1 MDEQKNGLDELREAY
16 EQDKERRNLR
26 EDELQAAKDY
36 LGVLLKEIEEKNK
49 ELDEKRI
56 EAGKLADALKKS
68 ETEKQAEAEAT
79 AEAKEVGRYKSIWIG
94 IAIIE
99 FLAIIAVVVSLFI
112 VYGKVKS
119 DYEAQIAELKNNDT
133 VSVAPVTEVVTP
145 TPATA
150 RYIEDLSVKV
160 AGLSWKLKDGFSC
173 GVETYDNLEYLV
185 FQKGDFKIGYKNEYY
200 IGENSFKKA
209 VLLEKGDKRIFER
222 VDYDLEAEFDNL
234 CPFMCRIN
242 GNNLAVITDYTGFGN
257 MPSRFRLVDVSNL
270 TVYYGDDIKEKI
282 GSLFKASFSDKPT
295 GLTENPILLEL
306 ITSKAQYKY
315 GLTDSGFNEMGYV
328 ISETDSKDVEIAD
341 ITSEFRFIFEEE
353 GISWATVVKLGRNY
367 YLGELKGEL
376 ALGLGSVVV
385 NNAKYGAYAQA
396 NVEDPD
402 MFGVII
408 PAESIPER
416 YVTIG
421 GNNSERYYIAINDNI
436 QECQYDWERLYTDDP
451 NNWVYIDENGNKASV
466 RGIDVSKYQ
475 GNIDWKKVSEAGVE
489 FAIIRLGYRGMN
501 EGTLEMDPY
510 FEKNIKGASDN
521 GIDVGVYFFS
531 QAITKEEAVEEAE
544 FVLTAI
550 SAYDVTY
557 PIVFDTE
564 KVTTFDARANGLSVA
579 DRTDICIA
587 FCDRVGREGYTPM
600 FYANTKY
607 MIMGLDLER
616 LQKYDRWYAVYSD
629 SITFPYNFQM
639 LQYSD
644 KGTIPGITGG
654 VDLDISFVDYSKADD
669 KNE

>member
-49 ELDEKRI
+49 ELEEKRI

-68 ETEKQAEAEAT
+68 ETEKLAEAEAT

-119 DYEAQIAELKNNDT
+119 DYEQKIADLTKSDITNE
-133 VSVAPVTEVVTP
+133 PEITEVI
-145 TPATA
+145 TPAPATDK
-150 RYIEDLSVKV
+150 YVNDLSVK
-160 AGLSWKLKDGFSC
+160 AGEITPLLKDGFSC
-173 GVETYDNLEYLV
+173 SVETIDSLEYLV
-185 FQKGDFKIGYKNEYY
+185 FQKGDFKICYKNEYY
-200 IGENSFKKA
+200 IGENRFKKA
-209 VLLEKGDKRIFER
+209 VLLEKGDKRISESI
-222 VDYDLEAEFDNL
+222 DYDLKAGLEKL
-234 CPFMCRIN
+234 CPFMCKVN
-242 GNNLAVITDYTGFGN
+242 GNYLAVITDYTGFGSL
-257 MPSRFRLVDVSNL
+257 PSRFRLVDVSSL
-270 TVYYGDDIKEKI
+270 AVYYGDDLKEKI
-282 GSLFKASFSDKPT
+282 GSLMKASFSDKPT
-295 GLTENPILLEL
+295 GLSEMPILLEL

-315 GLTDSGFNEMGYV
+315 GLTDSSFNEMGYV
-328 ISETDSKDVEIAD
+328 ISENNDSEITDIN
-341 ITSEFRFIFEEE
+341 SEFRFIFEEE

-376 ALGLGSVVV
+376 ALGNGSVVV
-385 NNAKYGAYAQA
+385 NNAKFGAYAQA

-402 MFGVII
+402 MLGVII

-436 QECQYDWERLYTDDP
+436 PECPYDWERLYTDDP

-475 GNIDWKKVSEAGVE
+475 GRIDWKKVSEAGVE

-510 FEKNIKGASDN
+510 FEANIKGATEN

-531 QAITKEEAVEEAE
+531 QAITKEEAVEEAKY
-544 FVLTAI
+544 VLA
-550 SAYDVTY
+550 AVAPYNLTY
-557 PIVFDTE
+557 PIIFDTE
-564 KVTTFDARANGLSVA
+564 KVTTFDARANKLSMA
-579 DRTDICIA
+579 ERTDMCLA
-587 FCDRVGREGYTPM
+587 FCDKVAEEGYTPM
-600 FYANTKY
+600 IYANTKY
-607 MIMGLDLER
+607 MIMGIDLEK
-616 LQKYDRWYAVYSD
+616 LQKYDKWYAVYS
-629 SITFPYNFQM
+629 SNITFPYSFQM
-639 LQYSD
+639 LQYSE
-644 KGTIPGITGG
+644 KGSIPGITGE
-654 VDLDISFVDYSKADD
+654 VDLDISFVDYSKTDD
-669 KNE
+669 SND